1 MSEHEIRFNYSRAMN
16 QARELKS
23 VASSLTKVGDTKLEE
38 CLGKVSKGWNG
49 DNSESYVKKGKTLES
64 KIDKAGKSVRKTAE
78 AIESMARNIY
88 NAEMA
93 ALRAARERRNR

>member
-1 MSEHEIRFNYSRAMN
+1 MSEHQITFNYNKAMS
-16 QARELKS
+16 QARELKN
-23 VASSLTKVGDTKLEE
+23 VASSLTKVADSKLEE

-49 DNSESYVKKGKTLES
+49 DNSESYVKKGKTLET
-64 KIDKAGKSVRKTAE
+64 KIDKAGNGVKQTAE
-78 AIESMARNIY
+78 AIETMARNIY